1 MITNIL
7 STQSVGSTPGES
19 TQRSQSSRRSGESF
33 EAVVNRSP
41 DEAKQNPE
49 AASFEP
55 ESKGNSAPASDGSE
69 NPPPH
74 EESRHGDPAP
84 EKTGNGLADDP
95 AAAELSHDDF
105 AFTGQDPQLTKA
117 QPEAAG
123 VGVRIDAAAGSSE
136 TALAWQAGD
145 VDAPEEADAI
155 TRLPADT
162 VAPKGGEGGNI
173 QQGQMTAADRE
184 PSNVATS
191 PAELAD
197 KSTADRP
204 NIQTGE
210 DERAQSGAMAAS
222 NTPATGVAG
231 RGGGLDGANVV
242 ALNTQSAAGKTPEGS
257 SALLA
262 GTLVDDAA
270 ATDGQPDSRAQ
281 ALSKGTPLGGM
292 PSEGRDLPK
301 GTPLGVMP
309 TEGQNTSG
317 RKPDVTAAT
326 ATPIPNEARPPT
338 PSATTPA
345 LTPGSG
351 RTGDQVPAAA
361 AAQASG
367 QAQTYAASFDVR
379 TQALASNRTT
389 GGVSANTSLQTAQQI
404 NAEAMLKNTSAVVSE
419 VFANADGG
427 ATGDDVLTQRGAES
441 FALPQLLAEA
451 SVRSGASSFR
461 AETPRHVAQQL
472 AEAVA
477 TNGKRNVDVSLNP
490 RELGHVNMR
499 VSTTDTG
506 VMVFIQAERPETEDL
521 MRRHIQDLAREFKEM
536 GFSDISF
543 QFGSD
548 TRPGQS
554 DDTET
559 SGRSGGS
566 SGSGDGDAME
576 ADTLPLAQHL
586 NISADGLDIRI

>member
-49 AASFEP
+49 AATFEP
-55 ESKGNSAPASDGSE
+55 ESKGNSAPDSDGSE

-74 EESRHGDPAP
+74 EESRHGDPEH

-117 QPEAAG
+117 QSEAAG
-123 VGVRIDAAAGSSE
+123 AGVRIDAAAGSSE

-155 TRLPADT
+155 TRLRANT
-162 VAPKGGEGGNI
+162 VALKGGEGGNI

-210 DERAQSGAMAAS
+210 GKRAQSGAMAAS
-222 NTPATGVAG
+222 NTPATGVVG
-231 RGGGLDGANVV
+231 RGSGLDGANVV

-262 GTLVDDAA
+262 GTLVHDAA

-281 ALSKGTPLGGM
+281 PLSKGTPLGGM
-292 PSEGRDLPK
+292 PS
-301 GTPLGVMP
+301 
-309 TEGQNTSG
+309 EGQNTSG

-326 ATPIPNEARPPT
+326 ATPIPNEARPAT

-345 LTPGSG
+345 LTRGSE

-367 QAQTYAASFDVR
+367 QARTYAASFDVR

-389 GGVSANTSLQTAQQI
+389 GDVSANTSLQTAQQI

-559 SGRSGGS
+559 SGRPGGS